1 MWYDPILEVLME
13 SLVTIV
19 IALIGLAVAYGT
31 HYIKKASQRLQEKS
45 EMELVDNLIANVEH
59 VVLVTVEAAEQR
71 VAKDLRDA
79 VKDGK
84 VDRAEL
90 LAVADSVKEQ
100 VLATLSDESIEL
112 LKKTFGDIETLI
124 ENMIESAVAHVKK

>member
-1 MWYDPILEVLME
+1 MWYDSILEVLME

-19 IALIGLAVAYGT
+19 VALIGLAVAYGT

-124 ENMIESAVAHVKK
+124 ENMIESAVHNLKK

>member
-1 MWYDPILEVLME
+1 MWYDSILEVLME

-19 IALIGLAVAYGT
+19 VALIGLAVAYGT

-124 ENMIESAVAHVKK
+124 KNMIESAVHNLKK

>member
-13 SLVTIV
+13 SLITIV

-100 VLATLSDESIEL
+100 VLATLSNESIEL
-112 LKKTFGDIETLI
+112 LKKTFGDIEILI
-124 ENMIESAVAHVKK
+124 ENMIESAVAQVKK

>member
-112 LKKTFGDIETLI
+112 LKKTFGDIEILI
-124 ENMIESAVAHVKK
+124 ENMIESAVAQVKK

>member
-124 ENMIESAVAHVKK
+124 ENMIESAVAQVKK

>member
-1 MWYDPILEVLME
+1 MWYDSILEVLME

-19 IALIGLAVAYGT
+19 VALIGLAVAYGT

-59 VVLVTVEAAEQR
+59 VVLVTVESAEQR

-124 ENMIESAVAHVKK
+124 ENMIESAVHNLKK

>member
-100 VLATLSDESIEL
+100 VLATLSNESIEL

-124 ENMIESAVAHVKK
+124 ENMIESAVAQVKK

>member
-45 EMELVDNLIANVEH
+45 EMELVDNLIASVEH

-100 VLATLSDESIEL
+100 VLATLSNESIEL

-124 ENMIESAVAHVKK
+124 ENMIESAVAQVKK

>member
-100 VLATLSDESIEL
+100 VLATLSNESIEL
-112 LKKTFGDIETLI
+112 LKKTFGDIEILI
-124 ENMIESAVAHVKK
+124 ENMIESAVAQVKK

>member
-45 EMELVDNLIANVEH
+45 EMELVNNLIANVEH

-100 VLATLSDESIEL
+100 VLATLSNESIEL

-124 ENMIESAVAHVKK
+124 ENMIESAVAQVKK